1 MSASDGRLEDV
12 EPEQVRADPPTR
24 VLRLLAL
31 LQSRREWSGAE
42 LAERLGVT
50 GRTVRRDIDRLRAL
64 DYPVVGTTGT
74 AGGYRLAPGDSFPP
88 LVLTDDEAVAV
99 AVGLVRAS
107 GSAVTGISES
117 SMRALAKLERMLP
130 ARLRPRLAAL
140 TETSTAVER
149 GERPPVDVS
158 VMAVLAGCARDRE
171 IVSFDYQDRHDT
183 PSARRVEPHS
193 LVTVHGLWYLLA
205 YDPDRADWRTFRV
218 DRIERPTRT
227 HRSCPPRRL
236 PAPDVAS
243 YLKSSFATAS
253 YRYTARMVVRLPA
266 ETVRAGVFGPIPG
279 EIREDGAERCVV
291 RLSAESPE
299 LVTQYVA
306 VIAGLDGEF
315 TLDTCEEIAS
325 RLRRL
330 GNRFA
335 A

>member
-1 MSASDGRLEDV
+1 MES
-12 EPEQVRADPPTR
+12 EPTRDDLPTR

-50 GRTVRRDIDRLRAL
+50 RRTVRRDIDRLRAL

-74 AGGYRLAPGDSFPP
+74 AGGYRLTSGERLPP
-88 LVLTDDEAVAV
+88 LQLTDDEAVAV
-99 AVGLVRAS
+99 AAGLVRAS
-107 GSAVTGISES
+107 GGAAAGVAES

-130 ARLRPRLAAL
+130 ARLRPRLATLAR
-140 TETSTAVER
+140 TGTAVER
-149 GERPPVDVS
+149 GDPPPVDAG
-158 VMAVLAGCARDRE
+158 VMAVLAGCAHDRE
-171 IVSFDYQDRHDT
+171 IVSFDYRDRHDR
-183 PSARRVEPHS
+183 PSGRRVEPHG

-218 DRIERPTRT
+218 DRIDRPART
-227 HRSCPPRRL
+227 HRSCPPRQL
-236 PAPDVAS
+236 PAPDAAS
-243 YLKSSFATAS
+243 YLRDSFASAS
-253 YRYTARMVVRLPA
+253 YRYTARMAVRLPA

-279 EIREDGAERCVV
+279 EIREDGAAGCVV

-306 VIAGLDGEF
+306 VVAALGGEF
-315 TLDTCEEIAS
+315 TLDTCEEITS
-325 RLRRL
+325 RLRGL

-335 A
+335 G